1 MVRRVLLLCLM
12 TKLWNQIKLKTNC
25 KNFTLENALKF
36 LGTSCFTLKVVITYI
51 QQWWMAKL
59 KENKLYH
66 CFESDLNKII
76 FLDYIHPLLQFLITI
91 SVKCKEIIFNQT
103 IQDFLMINSF
113 NILFSHIY
121 FKLLE
126 TRNLASIK
134 RFIQFELFPQTL
146 SLKIIN
152 LFQF

>member
-1 MVRRVLLLCLM
+1 MGYLLA
-12 TKLWNQIKLKTNC
+12 LKRKC
-25 KNFTLENALKF
+25 LKF